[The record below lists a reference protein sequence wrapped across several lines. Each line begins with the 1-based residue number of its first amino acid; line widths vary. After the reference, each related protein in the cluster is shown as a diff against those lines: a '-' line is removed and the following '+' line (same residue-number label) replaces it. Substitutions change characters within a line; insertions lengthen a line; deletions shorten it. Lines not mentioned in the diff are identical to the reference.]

1 MFRKILVAV
10 DLDDDSQNENLLRVT
25 AEMANSNGADVYLLN
40 VIGAAPSV
48 VSQFLPESYEKMA
61 SAKIEQELTAVAAD
75 IDLPDGVKDI
85 CVRFGD
91 VYKEILAHAENIAAD
106 LIIVASH
113 RPQVRDFLLG
123 TTAARIVRHAL
134 CSTLVV
140 RRALEM
146 PDD

>member
-25 AEMANSNGADVYLLN
+25 SEMAKSNGADVYLLN

-48 VSQFLPESYEKMA
+48 VSQYLPESYEKMA
-61 SAKIEQELTAVAAD
+61 STKIEQDLTAVAAD

-85 CVRFGD
+85 SVRFGD
-91 VYKEILAHAENIAAD
+91 VYKEILTHAENIAAD

-113 RPQVRDFLLG
+113 ETVLARHWTRLLY
-123 TTAARIVRHAL
+123 RI
-134 CSTLVV
+134 S
-140 RRALEM
+140 
-146 PDD
+146 

>member
-10 DLDDDSQNENLLRVT
+10 DLDDDGQNENLLRVT
-25 AEMANSNGADVYLLN
+25 SEMAKSNGAGVYLLN

-61 SAKIEQELTAVAAD
+61 SSKIEQELTAVAAG
-75 IDLPDGVKDI
+75 IDLPDGVQDI
-85 CVRFGD
+85 SVRFGD
-91 VYKEILAHAENIAAD
+91 VYKEILAHAEKIAAD

-113 RPQVRDFLLG
+113 RPQVSDYLLG

-140 RRALEM
+140 RRTPEM